1 MFLLAASPLIF
12 SRSTFP
18 DFIEPR
24 TFVYFSGAYALGML
38 IGTHYETLLQQTARF
53 RNVLIVIVLITSI
66 TILYQYI
73 EEYQTTSWFSSRQTL
88 FYIQKVALCLL
99 VLSLF
104 HSRESSL
111 PAWMKMLGTYAFAIY
126 FLHVIFIGFLI
137 IPLQGLINEHR
148 TWAWITA
155 LGFGNMFVGIG
166 GSIISAWLLQRLF
179 KGYSKQIVGA

>member
-1 MFLLAASPLIF
+1 
-12 SRSTFP
+12 
-18 DFIEPR
+18 
-24 TFVYFSGAYALGML
+24 ML

-126 FLHVIFIGFLI
+126 FLHVIFIDFLI